1 MKRTIAVLL
10 AMSLLLT
17 VGCGSPMPKIQTG
30 KVTVTVAESDGTAVK
45 GATITLTNIDGTVL
59 TATADPTG
67 TAVFEAVAY
76 GSYDVA
82 TSMSGYAN
90 GSDTVTVDSSSQNV
104 SLAMESNSADS
115 SRDGVEVSAA
125 SALETLAS
133 YRYKWTYRDMNE
145 TGSTLVVGSFE
156 KPDREYVAM
165 RDSTGK
171 STTEFYRVG
180 ETVRIGSGNNW
191 KTLEGADAKGAS
203 LGRPFVSTLSSDYS
217 FAKAQKQPKK
227 SDGGWVNGY
236 STDQY
241 VYQYGAGGVTTT
253 ATAWIIKTGDLNGI
267 ITRFQVYAEQDG
279 DTSANSNYT
288 MDITDIGKPL
298 DIKLP

>member
-17 VGCGSPMPKIQTG
+17 VGCGSPMPEIRTG
-30 KVTVTVAESDGTAVK
+30 KVTVTVAERDGTAVK
-45 GATITLTNIDGTVL
+45 GAMITLTKIDGTVL

-67 TAVFEAVAY
+67 TAVFEAVVY

-90 GSDTVTVDSSSQNV
+90 GSDIVTVNSSSQGV

-115 SRDGVEVSAA
+115 SRDGVEVSVA
-125 SALETLAS
+125 SVLETLVS

-171 STTEFYRVG
+171 NTTEFYRVG
-180 ETVRIGSGNNW
+180 ETVRTGSGNNW
-191 KTLEGADAKGAS
+191 KTLEGDDAKGAS
-203 LGRPFVSTLSSDYS
+203 LGRSFVSTLSSDYS
-217 FAKAQKQPKK
+217 FAKAQKQPTK

>member
-1 MKRTIAVLL
+1 MKRTIVVLL

-17 VGCGSPMPKIQTG
+17 VGCGSPMPNAKTG

-45 GATITLTNIDGTVL
+45 GATITLTSVEDTVL
-59 TATADPTG
+59 TATAGPTG
-67 TAVFEAVAY
+67 TVVFEGVAY

-82 TSMSGYAN
+82 ASMSGYAN
-90 GSDTVTVDSSSQNV
+90 GSDIVTVDSGSQEV

-115 SRDGVEVSAA
+115 SQDGVDVSAI
-125 SALETLAS
+125 SVLETITS
-133 YRYKWTYRDMNE
+133 YRYKWTYCDMSE
-145 TGSTLVVGSFE
+145 TGSTVVVGGFE

-165 RDSTGK
+165 RDSAGM

-191 KTLEGADAKGAS
+191 KTLEGTEATGAT

-217 FAKAQKQPKK
+217 FAKGQKQPKK

-236 STDQY
+236 TADQY

-253 ATAWIIKTGDLNGI
+253 ATAWVIKSGDFEGI
-267 ITRFQVYAEQDG
+267 VTRYQVHAEQDG

-288 MDITDIGKPL
+288 MDITDLGAPL
-298 DIKLP
+298 GMELP

>member
-10 AMSLLLT
+10 AMSLLQT
-17 VGCGSPMPKIQTG
+17 VGCGSPMPKTQTG

-59 TATADPTG
+59 SAKADPTG
-67 TAVFEAVAY
+67 TAVFDAVAY

-82 TSMSGYAN
+82 ASMSGYTN
-90 GSDTVTVDSSSQNV
+90 GSDIIAVDSSGQDLSI
-104 SLAMESNSADS
+104 AMESDSADS
-115 SRDGVEVSAA
+115 SQDGVEA
-125 SALETLAS
+125 SVASVLETLTS

-191 KTLEGADAKGAS
+191 KTLEGEDAKGVS

-217 FAKAQKQPKK
+217 FAKAQKEPKK
-227 SDGGWVNGY
+227 SDGGRVNGY

-241 VYQYGAGGVTTT
+241 VYQYGVGGVTTT
-253 ATAWIIKTGDLNGI
+253 ATAWVIKSGDFKGI
-267 ITRFQVYAEQDG
+267 VTRYQVYAEQDG
-279 DTSANSNYT
+279 DPSTNSSYT
-288 MDITDIGKPL
+288 MDITDLGTPL
-298 DIKLP
+298 GIKLP

>member
-17 VGCGSPMPKIQTG
+17 VGCGSPMPRIQTG
-30 KVTVTVAESDGTAVK
+30 KVTVTVAESDGTAIE
-45 GATITLTNIDGTVL
+45 GATVTLTDTDGNML
-59 TATADPTG
+59 TATAGPTG
-67 TAVFEAVAY
+67 VAIFDAVAY
-76 GSYDVA
+76 GKHDVVA
-82 TSMSGYAN
+82 SMSGYAN
-90 GSDTVTVDSSSQNV
+90 GSDIVTVDSSSQDV
-104 SLAMESNSADS
+104 SLVMKSNSANS

-125 SALETLAS
+125 SVLETLTS

-145 TGSTLVVGSFE
+145 TGSALVVGSFE
-156 KPDREYVAM
+156 KPDREYVVM

-191 KTLEGADAKGAS
+191 KTLEGADAKGAV
-203 LGRPFVSTLSSDYS
+203 LGRSFVSTLSSDYS

-253 ATAWIIKTGDLNGI
+253 ATAWIIKTGDLKGI

>member
-1 MKRTIAVLL
+1 MLL
-10 AMSLLLT
+10 TMSLLLT
-17 VGCGSPMPKIQTG
+17 VGCGSPMPKVRTG

-59 TATADPTG
+59 TATAGSTG

-82 TSMSGYAN
+82 ASMSGYTN
-90 GSDTVTVDSSSQNV
+90 SSDIIAVSSTGQDLSI
-104 SLAMESNSADS
+104 AMESDSADS
-115 SRDGVEVSAA
+115 SQDGVEASAA
-125 SALETLAS
+125 SVLETLTS

-191 KTLEGADAKGAS
+191 KTLEGEEAKGAG
-203 LGRPFVSTLSSDYS
+203 LGRSFVSTLSGDYS

-236 STDQY
+236 STDQC
-241 VYQYGAGGVTTT
+241 VYHYGVGGVTTT
-253 ATAWIIKTGDLNGI
+253 ATAWVIKSGDFKGI
-267 ITRFQVYAEQDG
+267 VTRYQVYAEQDG
-279 DTSANSNYT
+279 DTSANSGYT
-288 MDITDIGKPL
+288 MDITDLGTPL
-298 DIKLP
+298 GIKLP